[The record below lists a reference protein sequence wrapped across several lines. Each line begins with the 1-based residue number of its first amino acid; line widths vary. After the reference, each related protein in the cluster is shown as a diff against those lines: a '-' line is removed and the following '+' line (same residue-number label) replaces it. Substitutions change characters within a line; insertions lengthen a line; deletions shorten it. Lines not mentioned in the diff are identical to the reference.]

1 MKKQNKSS
9 GLAAGLTIGV
19 AAIAALGAAFLYGTK
34 EGAVKRQKIKGW
46 ALKMKGEI
54 LEELEHA
61 NSLSQEAYH
70 SIVDAAGKRY
80 ASVKNIDPKEL
91 EKTVATLKK
100 HFTSVVKKVKQTKK
114 PGKSNG
120 GK

>member
-46 ALKMKGEI
+46 ALKMNGMK
-54 LEELEHA
+54 LEPIKPA
-61 NSLSQEAYH
+61 PP
-70 SIVDAAGKRY
+70 V
-80 ASVKNIDPKEL
+80 
-91 EKTVATLKK
+91 
-100 HFTSVVKKVKQTKK
+100 TSTEVFDIF
-114 PGKSNG
+114 G
-120 GK
+120 